1 MKADKISWVML
12 PHDPLLEEAPLHQFF
27 FSFSLFFFW
36 GKQKKLL
43 ASAPVSFICNTAHSC
58 EFTCVNLGCH
68 KPGSNEVVILIWGNT
83 ACIHT
88 NEFTASEAF
97 CCDNSKHI
105 MFHWLTLP
113 YIARS
118 QKPAMLDSY
127 SVKKVQLHQ
136 ILVFCKMV
144 PLSLW
149 KWEN

>member
-1 MKADKISWVML
+1 ML
-12 PHDPLLEEAPLHQFF
+12 MILYLKRQLCINFFFGFFF
-27 FSFSLFFFW
+27 FSFLLLEN
-36 GKQKKLL
+36 KRKKLL
-43 ASAPVSFICNTAHSC
+43 ASSPVSFHCNTSHSW
-58 EFTCVNLGCH
+58 EFTCVNLGFH

-83 ACIHT
+83 TCIHA
-88 NEFTASEAF
+88 NEFTANEAF

-105 MFHWLTLP
+105 MFHLLSLP
-113 YIARS
+113 SIARS
-118 QKPAMLDSY
+118 QMPAILESY